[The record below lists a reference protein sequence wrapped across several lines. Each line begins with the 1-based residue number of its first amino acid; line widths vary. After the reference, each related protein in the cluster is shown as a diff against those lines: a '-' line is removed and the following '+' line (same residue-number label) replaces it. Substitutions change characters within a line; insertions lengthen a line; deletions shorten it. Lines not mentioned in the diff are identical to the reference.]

1 MIDGPP
7 SDQGK
12 RTNLGRGLA
21 ALFGEENED
30 YASLDKVR
38 SSKTVP
44 IEHLRPGRFQPRH
57 HFDEAAVDA
66 LAESIKAQGI
76 LQPILV
82 RRHPDRPNDFELV
95 AGRSE
100 ERRVGEEG
108 VSTCRSRGAQ

>member
-1 MIDGPP
+1 MFRLKNERGGAPAGTVSGGRERARRSMIDGPP

-44 IEHLRPGRFQPRH
+44 IEHLRPGRFQLRQ
-57 HFDEAAVDA
+57 HFDEAAADA
-66 LAESIKAQGI
+66 PEESRKAQA
-76 LQPILV
+76 
-82 RRHPDRPNDFELV
+82 N
-95 AGRSE
+95 GRASGQ
-100 ERRVGEEG
+100 ERGG
-108 VSTCRSRGAQ
+108 QDG